1 METDT
6 KSKYTIVQPPCRL
19 NFSEMPRKYLR
30 DYCRWFH
37 EMIPLRIEEL
47 TKAVNSSDDFETWRP
62 EFSPVSLSSLDDWL
76 ATQVQTRRRT
86 QEELQKITSGSRH
99 PIPIENWKLTD
110 RTISLAMDIGMYLSP
125 VLLPNHSSLQW
136 DQPFGGKNFIDYGQP
151 VLVEFTYGPF
161 NPVRMIIGQAYG
173 VARKSNSRKGRRE
186 TLRHL
191 GKSG

>member
-1 METDT
+1 
-6 KSKYTIVQPPCRL
+6 
-19 NFSEMPRKYLR
+19 
-30 DYCRWFH
+30 
-37 EMIPLRIEEL
+37 MIPLRIEEL

-110 RTISLAMDIGMYLSP
+110 RTISLAVDIGMYLSQ
-125 VLLPNHSSLQW
+125 VLLTNHSSLQW

-173 VARKSNSRKGRRE
+173 VARKLKKRPA
-186 TLRHL
+186 
-191 GKSG
+191 